1 MSGLDQKSGHISE
14 ALNHPTIIIKNK
26 HNMKKIICLAV
37 AILACLSIDAQ
48 NQRRSVYLELAGAS
62 NGVGL
67 SYDARFKEGSP
78 WGYRAG
84 LGWAYASESSLFFDS
99 QSMRYYSS
107 MLEVNYLLGKR
118 KSKLEI
124 GLGTSLGFVNR
135 HYNEAEIINSVQT
148 PDAWIIESV
157 SVPKKENIFA
167 YFFYTNIGY
176 RHQAKSGFQWRIGIS
191 PSFTFGGK
199 NAVDKP
205 ALYPYFSLGYA
216 F

>member
-1 MSGLDQKSGHISE
+1 M
-14 ALNHPTIIIKNK
+14 
-26 HNMKKIICLAV
+26 
-37 AILACLSIDAQ
+37 
-48 NQRRSVYLELAGAS
+48 ELGGAS

-84 LGWAYASESSLFFDS
+84 LGWAYTSESSLFFDS
-99 QSMRYYSS
+99 QSIRYYSS

-124 GLGTSLGFVNR
+124 GLGTSLGFANR
-135 HYNEAEIINSVQT
+135 HYNEIKITKIEQT
-148 PDAWIIESV
+148 PDGGIIESM
-157 SVPKKENIFA
+157 SIPKKDNIFS
-167 YFFYTNIGY
+167 YFFYANVGY
-176 RHQAKSGFQWRIGIS
+176 RHQSKNGLQWRIGIS
-191 PSFTFGGK
+191 PSFNFGGK